1 MSQQADRPLSERVRR
16 AGIALIAGA
25 AIAAIAAPAA
35 QAMAWKNLI
44 VVPPKDLPQLV
55 RQGGDAML
63 LHDTVDGRTLLYV
76 ERGEGG
82 RLAIFDVSD
91 PAKVKNAGL
100 VQLQMP
106 GAFGFVAPVGDEAEL
121 IRFRLG
127 QASALL
133 DLQHAQAPVLRTMPS
148 PTRQGAL
155 SVLGSDGFIISTP
168 VDSGAGAPRDYQVLD
183 AANLQQLQPLSE
195 VKQVRQQLDNA
206 ATGTTFP
213 LTDEGLYLIR
223 RPSAE
228 TAKQFRD
235 QTYAN

>member
-1 MSQQADRPLSERVRR
+1 MSQQADRALSERVRR

-82 RLAIFDVSD
+82 RL
-91 PAKVKNAGL
+91 
-100 VQLQMP
+100 
-106 GAFGFVAPVGDEAEL
+106 
-121 IRFRLG
+121 
-127 QASALL
+127 
-133 DLQHAQAPVLRTMPS
+133 
-148 PTRQGAL
+148 
-155 SVLGSDGFIISTP
+155 
-168 VDSGAGAPRDYQVLD
+168 DSGAGAPRDYQVLD